1 MRDVM
6 SSRGAFTSRKVSGL
20 SGADDDINTSIW
32 TTLRINKLL
41 EEIDNGLDIKG
52 LHNSPFKD
60 NDINLKRASLPF
72 EYTPEEWQEL
82 KRCKEDIIYFAY
94 NYCYIQTSN
103 GVMLIKDAGGLR
115 DFQEQILK
123 SFQQNKYNILMAS
136 RQIGKSV
143 TSAIFILW
151 FCLFHAEK
159 TSLIVADNF
168 TTTKEL
174 LDKFRISMDNLPF
187 FMKPGIK
194 HINTGNIK
202 FDNDSRIVG
211 RTTTKKSG
219 IGLSVNF
226 LYIDEFAHIDD
237 AKLDEFYRAIF
248 PTISAD
254 PNAKIVIT
262 STPNGKNK
270 FYEIWSDAIS
280 NKSSFV
286 PLRVDWWQVPGR
298 DEAWKEATIADIG
311 SIEDFNQ
318 EYGLQFFSSDQL
330 LLNSIELKR
339 LYNIKVDYEN
349 SRFSLDE
356 DHAKINDYFFLHP
369 KYAKRSLDEFRSD
382 RANYVFSVD
391 TADGVGGDYSVL
403 NVFKVATL
411 PVAELLKKKETV
423 RSELDTVS
431 LVQVGTFRTNELD
444 ILQFAAAVEYITY
457 RIFNPER
464 VRIVLEMNYKGEM
477 IHSRMADNKDY
488 WSGQFVHSKHTEMAI
503 NPKLGLRLGPTN
515 KIKYCEKFKHLVTT
529 NRVIPNDFTT
539 VMELMAFGK
548 SKGGTYRGQ
557 NGNDDLAMTAVN
569 LAPFFDSSQFWDLAI
584 DTYENSLP
592 EYRKAVEEQIFSI
605 HSDSSNRK
613 LYNYDALRN
622 LNAAKPGESGTSS
635 VKSDVFDSESL
646 QHMQKIRDRFFKS

>member
-103 GVMLIKDAGGLR
+103 GVKLIKEAGGLR

-151 FCLFHAEK
+151 FSLFHAEK

-349 SRFSLDE
+349 SRFALDE

-584 DTYENSLP
+584 DTYENSPP